1 MVKNGLKISTKNMID
16 CQMKNQ
22 YFGGMSYDKTITDFL
37 RIQLQASFGERL
49 KKVILFGSRARGDAD
64 EDSDYDVLVLLEN
77 YQKTDNKLLTEIA
90 FAGLTEKDALLSLL
104 AFNEDCLERYP
115 FEPMFINA
123 RKEGIQL

>member
-1 MVKNGLKISTKNMID
+1 MID

-77 YQKTDNKLLTEIA
+77 CTKADNETLIDIA
-90 FAGLTEKDALLSLL
+90 VAGLLEFEVALSLFSF
-104 AFNEDCLERYP
+104 AADSLERYP
-115 FEPMFINA
+115 FEPMFMNI
-123 RKEGIQL
+123 RREGIEL